1 MSNTSNQGKRLKKK
15 HKMGFTN
22 KLAIC
27 IMFFLAA
34 GLAGGFYLAVLS
46 IKYAYTGALVCYTA
60 AFSPIGTAC
69 GIVLARIVDKSRDE
83 NTGPNGEGIK
93 YAAAQA
99 SNFDVVQDTNDISVT
114 SPYI

>member
-1 MSNTSNQGKRLKKK
+1 MDGKRLKQKK
-15 HKMGFTN
+15 HRKMGFTN
-22 KLAIC
+22 KLAIL

-34 GLAGGFYLAVLS
+34 GLAGGFYLAVMS

-60 AFSPIGTAC
+60 AFGPIGTAC

-99 SNFDVVQDTNDISVT
+99 ANFDVEVPESCISVN
-114 SPYI
+114 SPSI